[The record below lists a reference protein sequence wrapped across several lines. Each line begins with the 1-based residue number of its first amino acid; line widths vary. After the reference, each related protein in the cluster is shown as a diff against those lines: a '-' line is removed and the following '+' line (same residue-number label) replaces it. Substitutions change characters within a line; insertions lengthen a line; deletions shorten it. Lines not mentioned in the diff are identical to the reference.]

1 MRKINWQIFI
11 RISMFF
17 AFLSFIIGSLSG
29 IARVGIDFGFIN
41 NFSPLHQHL
50 MVGGFFG
57 TLITAERIVSLR
69 NEKLNFLIIVNA
81 LGAPFSI
88 LNPKISLILF
98 RSGGLILFVV
108 YLSFLFRFKREEFL
122 IFGLSAIFYILGFGL
137 YEKNRLLA
145 VDFWSLFF
153 IFTILGEGYELIK
166 NLKKISKIS
175 KYPIFV
181 IILSLPFLL
190 KFHTLKGI
198 ILVGLSVV
206 FIITDIVLINLRKSE
221 PFRFT
226 AYCILAG
233 YIWLIIY
240 GLSFTIPN
248 INYDL
253 RIHSLL
259 LGFVFSMVFAHARMI
274 LPSIL
279 KTTAKFFK
287 IPNYITFILFE
298 VSLIARF
305 ISYGKT
311 VFPIF
316 LFMNFFSILL
326 FFLINF
332 LSLGRKK

>member
-1 MRKINWQIFI
+1 MRKINWHIFI
-11 RISMFF
+11 IISMFF

-29 IARVGIDFGFIN
+29 IARGGFELGLLN
-41 NFSPLHQHL
+41 KLSLFHQYF

-69 NEKLNFLIIVNA
+69 NEKLNFLVIVNA
-81 LGAPFSI
+81 LGVPFLI
-88 LNPKISLILF
+88 LNPKISLIF
-98 RSGGLILFVV
+98 FHAGGLILFGV
-108 YLSFLFRFKREEFL
+108 YLYFLFRFKREEFL
-122 IFGLSAIFYILGFGL
+122 IFWLSAIFYILGFEL

-145 VDFWSLFF
+145 IDFWSLFF
-153 IFTILGEGYELIK
+153 IFTILGERYELIK
-166 NLKKISKIS
+166 NFKKISKIS
-175 KYPIFV
+175 KYLIFV
-181 IILSLPFLL
+181 IILFLPFLL

-198 ILVGLSVV
+198 ALAGLSVV
-206 FIITDIVLINLRKSE
+206 FITTDIVLINLRKSD

-226 AYCILAG
+226 AYCILSG

-279 KTTAKFFK
+279 KKTAKFFK
-287 IPNYITFILFE
+287 TPNYIAFILFE
-298 VSLIARF
+298 ASLIARF

-316 LFMNFFSILL
+316 LFVNFFSILL

-332 LSLGRKK
+332 LSLGKK